1 MDYQKDLISEF
12 DREAAKTR
20 KIFEAIPDGVDFNYK
35 PHEKSM
41 PFGRL
46 VGHLSDMT
54 GHWAMLTL
62 TQDKLDLP
70 ADHKWEQYIP
80 ESRTALLEKFDRE
93 LPETRKV
100 LAGTTP
106 EKWDQHWQFIFG
118 GQTWID
124 EPRHQVFREMV
135 VSHMIHHRAQLGVY
149 IRLLGGKIPGMYG
162 PSADE
167 M

>member
-20 KIFEAIPDGVDFNYK
+20 KLFEAIPEGADFNCK
-35 PHEKSM
+35 LHEKSM
-41 PFGRL
+41 PMGRL
-46 VGHLSDMT
+46 IGHICDMT
-54 GHWAMLTL
+54 GDWAMLTL
-62 TQDKLDLP
+62 TQEKLDLP

-80 ESRTALLEKFDRE
+80 ESRAALLEKFDRE
-93 LPETRKV
+93 LPETRKA
-100 LAGTTP
+100 LEAMTP

-118 GQTWID
+118 GQKWID

-135 VSHMIHHRAQLGVY
+135 MNHMIHHRAQLGAY
-149 IRLLGGKIPGMYG
+149 IRQAGGKLPGMYG